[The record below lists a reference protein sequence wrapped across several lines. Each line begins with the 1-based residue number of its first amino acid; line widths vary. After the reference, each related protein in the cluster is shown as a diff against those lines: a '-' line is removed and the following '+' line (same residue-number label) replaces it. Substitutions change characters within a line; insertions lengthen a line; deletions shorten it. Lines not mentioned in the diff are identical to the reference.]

1 MTGWHVICLH
11 ICSCTSEVYDCKEVY
26 IYIPVGKNMK
36 TQRNDQ
42 ATFKAALHPLL
53 VVGGSTSC
61 SSSRRRRGGGA
72 ISRASTAIY

>member
-1 MTGWHVICLH
+1 
-11 ICSCTSEVYDCKEVY
+11 
-26 IYIPVGKNMK
+26 MK

-61 SSSRRRRGGGA
+61 SSSRRRGGGA